1 MQVRKAYAIR
11 AVAAAVLSGFAVA
24 CTTVAPPPEAAV
36 VAPQP
41 PAPRV
46 AERAPTPVPAPRYG
60 SMQQYEAAVAQRIFD
75 ANPDRT
81 IKGDLQ
87 PLLRAIV
94 ILRFNI
100 DASGKVHNVRTW
112 RTPEKAADHIA
123 RTSLHRAGK
132 LPAPPPSWLQGGM
145 VEVTET
151 WLIDK
156 HGHFHL
162 RALKPRQ
169 L

>member
-1 MQVRKAYAIR
+1 MQPRRLFSAR
-11 AVAAAVLSGFAVA
+11 ASAAVLLGTLAAA
-24 CTTVAPPPEAAV
+24 CTTVQTPPPQPVAV
-36 VAPQP
+36 A

-46 AERAPTPVPAPRYG
+46 VERAAPGPQYA
-60 SMQQYEAAVAQRIFD
+60 SMQQYEAAVAKRIFD

-94 ILRFNI
+94 ILRF
-100 DASGKVHNVRTW
+100 DVDGSGRVHNVRTW
-112 RTPEKAADHIA
+112 RTPEAAADHIA
-123 RTSLHRAGK
+123 RTTLHHAGK
-132 LPAPPPSWLQGGM
+132 LPAPPESWLQGGI

-156 HGHFHL
+156 QGHFHL

>member
-1 MQVRKAYAIR
+1 MHLRRIFSAR
-11 AVAAAVLSGFAVA
+11 AAATVLLGTLAAA
-24 CTTVAPPPEAAV
+24 CTTVNTPPPQP
-36 VAPQP
+36 VAIA
-41 PAPRV
+41 PAPRIV
-46 AERAPTPVPAPRYG
+46 ERAPGPQYA
-60 SMQQYEAAVAQRIFD
+60 SMQQYEAAVARRIFD
-75 ANPDRT
+75 ANSDRT

-94 ILRFNI
+94 ILRF
-100 DASGKVHNVRTW
+100 DVDGSGRVHNVRTW
-112 RTPEKAADHIA
+112 RSPEAAADNIA
-123 RTSLHRAGK
+123 RTTLHRAGK
-132 LPAPPPSWLQGGM
+132 LPVPPESWLQGGM

-156 HGHFHL
+156 QGHFHL

>member
-1 MQVRKAYAIR
+1 MHSRRTYTARAAAAVLLG
-11 AVAAAVLSGFAVA
+11 AVAAA
-24 CTTVAPPPEAAV
+24 CTTVQTP
-36 VAPQP
+36 PQP
-41 PAPRV
+41 VAVAPAPRV
-46 AERAPTPVPAPRYG
+46 VERAPAPGPQYA
-60 SMQQYEAAVAQRIFD
+60 SMQQYEAAVARRIFD

-94 ILRFNI
+94 ILRF
-100 DASGKVHNVRTW
+100 DVDGSGRVHNVRTW
-112 RTPEKAADHIA
+112 RTPEASADHIA
-123 RTSLHRAGK
+123 RTTLHRAGR
-132 LPAPPPSWLQGGM
+132 LPAPPTSWLQGGM

-156 HGHFHL
+156 YGHFHL

>member
-1 MQVRKAYAIR
+1 MYPRSKYTAR
-11 AVAAAVLSGFAVA
+11 VAATILLGTLAAA
-24 CTTVAPPPEAAV
+24 CTTVVSPPAKETVVAPPPVARAPARIP
-36 VAPQP
+36 APQY
-41 PAPRV
+41 A
-46 AERAPTPVPAPRYG
+46 
-60 SMQQYEAAVAQRIFD
+60 SMQQYEAVVAKRIFD

-94 ILRFNI
+94 ILSFDVDRN
-100 DASGKVHNVRTW
+100 GGVHNVRTW
-112 RTPEKAADHIA
+112 RSPEADADRIA
-123 RTSLHRAGK
+123 RTTLHRAGE
-132 LPAPPPSWLQGGM
+132 LPAPPPSWLRDGM
-145 VEVTET
+145 VQVTET

>member
-1 MQVRKAYAIR
+1 
-11 AVAAAVLSGFAVA
+11 
-24 CTTVAPPPEAAV
+24 
-36 VAPQP
+36 
-41 PAPRV
+41 
-46 AERAPTPVPAPRYG
+46 
-60 SMQQYEAAVAQRIFD
+60 MQQYEAAVARRIFD

-87 PLLRAIV
+87 PLLRAVV
-94 ILRFNI
+94 ILRF
-100 DASGKVHNVRTW
+100 DVDGSGRVHNVRTW
-112 RTPEKAADHIA
+112 RTPEAAADHIA
-123 RTSLHRAGK
+123 RTSLNRTGR
-132 LPAPPPSWLQGGM
+132 LPAPPESWLQGGM

-162 RALKPRQ
+162 RALKPHQ

>member
-1 MQVRKAYAIR
+1 MHTRRIFTARVT
-11 AVAAAVLSGFAVA
+11 AAALLGALAAA
-24 CTTVAPPPEAAV
+24 CTTVQTPPPPPKPVAV
-36 VAPQP
+36 A

-46 AERAPTPVPAPRYG
+46 VERGPQYA
-60 SMQQYEAAVAQRIFD
+60 SMQQYEAVVAKRIFD
-75 ANPDRT
+75 ANPDKT

-94 ILRFNI
+94 ILRF
-100 DASGKVHNVRTW
+100 DVDGSGRVHNVRTW
-112 RTPEKAADHIA
+112 RTPEAAADHIA
-123 RTSLHRAGK
+123 RTTLHHAGR
-132 LPAPPPSWLQGGM
+132 LPAPPESWLQGGM

>member
-1 MQVRKAYAIR
+1 MNSRRTYTAR
-11 AVAAAVLSGFAVA
+11 ATAAVLFGALAAA
-24 CTTVAPPPEAAV
+24 CTTVQTP
-36 VAPQP
+36 PQP
-41 PAPRV
+41 VAVAPAPRV
-46 AERAPTPVPAPRYG
+46 VERAPRSQYA
-60 SMQQYEAAVAQRIFD
+60 SMQQYEAAVAKRIFD

-94 ILRFNI
+94 ILRFDVDRN
-100 DASGKVHNVRTW
+100 GGVHNVRTW
-112 RTPEKAADHIA
+112 RSPEAEADRIA
-123 RTSLHRAGK
+123 RTTLHHAGE
-132 LPAPPPSWLQGGM
+132 LPAPPQTWLRGGM

-156 HGHFHL
+156 HGKFHL